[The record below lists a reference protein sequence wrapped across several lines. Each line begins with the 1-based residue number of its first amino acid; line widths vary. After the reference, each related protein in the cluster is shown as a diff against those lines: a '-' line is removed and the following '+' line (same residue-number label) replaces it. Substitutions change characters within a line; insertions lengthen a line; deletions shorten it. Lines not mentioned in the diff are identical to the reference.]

1 MPLLWPSDSRQRPFE
16 VLASASGVGLFAGIL
31 DTFPGLDNAGHAAI
45 NRGSAE
51 RLFARFATETT
62 AMGGPGIDSPERFAI
77 KKKIGGGDPP
87 SRDAC
92 RCRHQTERGAHEHLS
107 PADMGCCVRR
117 GSSSGRSL
125 AGDHAG
131 LGWHHLRHGER
142 RQSGERQRHDRL
154 RRREL
159 SLLDRQV
166 RRHDRAVHGIS
177 QRRGGNRYLRP
188 LQRVDGD
195 RPQRRRDF
203 AIWLV
208 RVVQL
213 QRDHQWRKQ
222 RQPPDHVCR
231 VARRGTVC
239 QLDVERPADRRA
251 EQHDNR
257 KRSL

>member
-1 MPLLWPSDSRQRPFE
+1 MPVVNASIGLVASHGWACHRPTPQNTCTVPIGRPTVNAPFGKSFSSRCSVDSRPTGRTSQEGDHHPRGQTRGCVPLLWPSDSRQRPFE

-154 RRREL
+154 RRR
-159 SLLDRQV
+159 Q
-166 RRHDRAVHGIS
+166 
-177 QRRGGNRYLRP
+177 
-188 LQRVDGD
+188 
-195 RPQRRRDF
+195 
-203 AIWLV
+203 
-208 RVVQL
+208 
-213 QRDHQWRKQ
+213 
-222 RQPPDHVCR
+222 
-231 VARRGTVC
+231 
-239 QLDVERPADRRA
+239 
-251 EQHDNR
+251 
-257 KRSL
+257 